1 MKHAEPRRMNTA
13 QVEMALAWRKTIF
26 RKLGQGNERFQPKHA
41 QQLTPPNSLLP
52 KGKVKK
58 KKKRQQHNEIFLFTI
73 LGIVFPPLTPFC
85 FQDLL

>member
-41 QQLTPPNSLLP
+41 QPTNST
-52 KGKVKK
+52 KFFITKREGKK
-58 KKKRQQHNEIFLFTI
+58 KKKKQQHNEIFLFTI